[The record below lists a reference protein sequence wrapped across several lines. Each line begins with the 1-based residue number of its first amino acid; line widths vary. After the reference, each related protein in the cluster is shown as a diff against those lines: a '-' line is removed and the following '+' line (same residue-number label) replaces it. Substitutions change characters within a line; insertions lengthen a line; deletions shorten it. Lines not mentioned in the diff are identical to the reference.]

1 MGGCSSL
8 LPLSLTALSCLL
20 LLSSSQRVMAC
31 LQDNEAV
38 LEHLMARR
46 DVKRALAVLRRPN
59 VSQELLYKFAPALM
73 EAAPEEA
80 VTAFI
85 TAQPALDAPRC
96 LLLPMTAC
104 LPSAAPRTHLTP
116 GRLLSLNSVILQ
128 HVLWAP
134 LRIAKSDDLPSTGC
148 HKCAVHCNEPA
159 ACSLATTP
167 IPLLLVVQAAAA
179 DHAAPQ

>member
-1 MGGCSSL
+1 M
-8 LPLSLTALSCLL
+8 LPLSLTALSYLLL
-20 LLSSSQRVMAC
+20 LLSSQWVMAR

-96 LLLPMTAC
+96 LLPPITAC

-116 GRLLSLNSVILQ
+116 GRLLAPNSVILQ

-134 LRIAKSDDLPSTGC
+134 LCIAKSDCLPPPSTGC
-148 HKCAVHCNEPA
+148 HQCAAHRHKPA

-167 IPLLLVVQAAAA
+167 IPLQLVMQAAAA
-179 DHAAPQ
+179 GYAAP